1 MAHHLFGRFN
11 VMELER
17 VVHDDQL
24 GPTGYLGELPERLT
38 GYKREY
44 PLVDGPA
51 LCGSVAVTTAATGAR
66 I

>member
-1 MAHHLFGRFN
+1 
-11 VMELER
+11 MELER

-24 GPTGYLGELPERLT
+24 GPTGYLGELSERLT

-51 LCGSVAVTTAATGAR
+51 LCGSVAVTTAVTGAR
-66 I
+66 V